1 MLGGILAFVAVAF
14 TLTIGML
21 NFLNF
26 TIPALFMLAAMT
38 LWALVTPGA
47 HVLGFGLH
55 WLPAALLGTYAKS
68 HDGVWWCTRKELA
81 RWYLQHH
88 KEHIS

>member
-26 TIPALFMLAAMT
+26 TIPALFMIAGMVT
-38 LWALVTPGA
+38 WALSSSGSN
-47 HVLGFGLH
+47 
-55 WLPAALLGTYAKS
+55 LLGWSWHWDENHTIVE
-68 HDGVWWCTRKELA
+68 HRGHPTTEEFRKFG
-81 RWYLQHH
+81 RGYLRNLG
-88 KEHIS
+88 S